1 MRAETVRVYRWP
13 SSSLPPRVNPAPV
26 ADPERRPAETA
37 ENGLEAGKSAAE
49 PRTHL
54 VARRDRVH
62 CRTSRPART
71 RRRAKPLSAPPTP
84 ANARGAKLEDGLVR
98 RRCGSWG
105 FPQYWRPR
113 DGLIGPEAARPPEL
127 WPAVVRPAF
136 GRPFLRPCCGPG
148 ESFFGLKI
156 SGRRHGVR
164 PRSTEPASPACAAD
178 GARRGPGTIF
188 EEKRFSS

>member
-1 MRAETVRVYRWP
+1 M
-13 SSSLPPRVNPAPV
+13 
-26 ADPERRPAETA
+26 
-37 ENGLEAGKSAAE
+37 
-49 PRTHL
+49 
-54 VARRDRVH
+54 ARRDRVH

-98 RRCGSWG
+98 RRCGSWR

-136 GRPFLRPCCGPG
+136 GRRFLRPCCGPG

-164 PRSTEPASPACAAD
+164 PRTAERASPACAAD

-188 EEKRFSS
+188 EENPASGKKSALQAPFTVDPPESSFFGGPGPIGRRGRCWRCPGGGSWCRGVACSFF